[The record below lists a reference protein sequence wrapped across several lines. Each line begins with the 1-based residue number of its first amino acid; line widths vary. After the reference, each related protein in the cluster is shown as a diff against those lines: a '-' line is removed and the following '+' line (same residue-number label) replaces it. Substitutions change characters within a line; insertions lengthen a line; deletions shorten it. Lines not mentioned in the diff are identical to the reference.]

1 MLSADNLE
9 FSQLYVLR
17 LRSRE
22 LEAHHPA
29 GEHHDVTVEDDCLL
43 QMFKLKKILV
53 QTAGTGYP
61 CGPRGTM
68 AGIQAVFVKVGL
80 FLCFPLLL
88 PSRLETSVLTARLFF
103 LTITRSRSS
112 GSLPSITHTAQGT
125 AERTG
130 GQGMSRK
137 NATKQME
144 KSLGCRMESLRQ
156 LVVATALT
164 QQEADTSR
172 VGLMMQ
178 KEDLA
183 LTLLG
188 IYGLKCKGQLT
199 SLDYDRAKQHPIWP
213 RARTS
218 RILMNTDES

>member
-1 MLSADNLE
+1 
-9 FSQLYVLR
+9 
-17 LRSRE
+17 
-22 LEAHHPA
+22 
-29 GEHHDVTVEDDCLL
+29 
-43 QMFKLKKILV
+43 
-53 QTAGTGYP
+53 
-61 CGPRGTM
+61 
-68 AGIQAVFVKVGL
+68 
-80 FLCFPLLL
+80 
-88 PSRLETSVLTARLFF
+88 
-103 LTITRSRSS
+103 
-112 GSLPSITHTAQGT
+112 
-125 AERTG
+125 
-130 GQGMSRK
+130 MSRK

-199 SLDYDRAKQHPIWP
+199 SLDYDRAKQHFWP